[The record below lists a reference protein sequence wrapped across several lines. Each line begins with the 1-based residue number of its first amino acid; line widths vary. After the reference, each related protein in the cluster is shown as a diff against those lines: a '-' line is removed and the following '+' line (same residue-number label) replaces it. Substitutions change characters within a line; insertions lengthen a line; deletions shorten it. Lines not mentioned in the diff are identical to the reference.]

1 MANKELS
8 IKQLLLRNDTSTNW
22 TANNPVLGKGE
33 MGIEIDSNKFKL
45 GDGVKGW
52 NELAYATS
60 NEAETAKKLLNARSI
75 NITGDASGSALF
87 DGSANANINL
97 VLANSGATAGTYS
110 FITVNAKGLVT
121 SIRAITAADVPML
134 TLSKISDA
142 GDAASK
148 NVGTASG
155 NVVAVG
161 SDGKIPTS
169 VIPALAIS
177 DIHEVSSQSA
187 MLALSAQTGDVAV
200 RTDENKTYMLKAS
213 PASTLANWVLLRTP
227 TDAVLSVNG
236 QTGAIS
242 LTTGNIS
249 EGGSNFYFT
258 ATRFNSYFAAKSVSE
273 LSNGSNVV
281 LTDDTLTL
289 NCGNA

>member
-1 MANKELS
+1 MANKELN
-8 IKQLLLRNDTSTNW
+8 IKQLLLRNDTASNW
-22 TANNPVLGKGE
+22 TSSNPVLGKGE
-33 MGIEIDSNKFKL
+33 LGIEIDSDLFKI
-45 GDGVKGW
+45 GDGVKEW

-60 NEAETAKKLLNARSI
+60 NEAETAKKLLNARKI
-75 NITGDASGSALF
+75 NITGDASGSASF
-87 DGSANANINL
+87 DGSKDTSINL

-110 FITVNAKGLVT
+110 FITVNAKGLIT
-121 SIRAITAADVPML
+121 SIRAITASDIPTL
-134 TLSKISDA
+134 TLSKISDV
-142 GDAASK
+142 GTAASK
-148 NVGTASG
+148 NVGTSSG

-236 QTGAIS
+236 QTGAIT
-242 LTTGNIS
+242 LTTNSIT
-249 EGGSNFYFT
+249 EGSSNLYFT
-258 ATRFNSYFAAKSVSE
+258 AARFNNYFAAKSVSD
-273 LSNGSNVV
+273 LSNGAKVV
-281 LTDDTLTL
+281 LTDDTITL

>member
-75 NITGDASGSALF
+75 NITGDASGSASF

-121 SIRAITAADVPML
+121 SIRAITAADIPSL

-142 GDAASK
+142 GTAASK

-161 SDGKIPTS
+161 SDGKIPTA
-169 VIPALAIS
+169 VIPSLAIS

-187 MLALSAQTGDVAV
+187 MLALTAQTGDVAV

-236 QTGAIS
+236 QTGAIT
-242 LTTGNIS
+242 LTTNNIS
-249 EGGSNFYFT
+249 EGSNNLYFT
-258 ATRFNSYFAAKSVSE
+258 AARFNSYFASKSVSE
-273 LSNGSNVV
+273 LSNGSKVV

>member
-75 NITGDASGSALF
+75 NITGDASGSASF

-110 FITVNAKGLVT
+110 FITVNAKGLIT

-142 GDAASK
+142 GTAASK

-161 SDGKIPTS
+161 SDGKIPTA
-169 VIPALAIS
+169 VIPSLAIS

-236 QTGAIS
+236 QTGAIT

-258 ATRFNSYFAAKSVSE
+258 AARFNSYFAAKSVSE